1 MRRRIVC
8 LSQRA
13 RVSSPRGGRIFIPRE
28 LLFAETRS
36 LRSAPGVLEAVIL
49 STCLRFEIY
58 AALEEGVGIPG
69 PIADYLRLAHGV
81 DPAAPGASISVFE
94 EGDAVRH
101 LFEVVC
107 GLDSSIVG
115 EKQIVAQ
122 VKEAYHAAHAAGCT
136 GPVLNRLFQKCLNV
150 SKRVRTRTG
159 IDRGVCS
166 AASLAVTLVRR
177 RLGTLEGARA
187 LVLGAGQMG
196 KLAALNLAANGCG
209 AIRFAARSE
218 ENARIVAGQCGAAC
232 IPFGAV
238 SKALDET
245 DILLAATGAPHQV
258 VGYATIG
265 EAMKRRGGR
274 PLCIVDLADPPDV
287 DPRVASIGGVTL
299 YTLRCV
305 DALAE
310 APKQARLAAMRNAR
324 AMIEESIGEFARARG
339 TARRAAACA
348 V

>member
-13 RVSSPRGGRIFIPRE
+13 RISSPRGRRIFVPRE
-28 LLFAETRS
+28 LLPAETRS
-36 LRSAPGVLEAVIL
+36 LRGAPGVLEAVIL

-58 AALEEGVGIPG
+58 AALEEGAGIIG
-69 PIADYLRLAHGV
+69 PIAEYLRAAHGV
-81 DPAAPGASISVFE
+81 DPAAPGASISVFRDQ
-94 EGDAVRH
+94 DAVRH

-166 AASLAVTLVRR
+166 VASLAVTLVQRR
-177 RLGTLEGARA
+177 FGGLGGTRA

-196 KLAALNLAANGCG
+196 KLAALNLAAHGCG
-209 AIRFAARSE
+209 AICFAARSE
-218 ENARIVAGQCGAAC
+218 ENARIVARQCGAAC
-232 IPFGAV
+232 IPFSSV
-238 SKALDET
+238 PEALGET

-258 VGYATIG
+258 VGYAMIE
-265 EAMKRRGGR
+265 EAMRRRGGR
-274 PLCIVDLADPPDV
+274 ALCIVDLADPPDV
-287 DPRVASIGGVTL
+287 DPRAASIGGVTL
-299 YTLRCV
+299 FTLRCV

-324 AMIEESIGEFARARG
+324 AMIEESIGEFTRARDG
-339 TARRAAACA
+339 AARPAACA